1 MSAKRQLL
9 ILADTHTIMD
19 PDDDDIAVSLQSVS
33 SLLPS
38 TTPRVCRSRSEGPDL
53 IADYTRQGA
62 TDKTADIVLE
72 FIDNLPLHGKWV
84 IAESIVMH
92 EHDRSPDNRLLD
104 SPIPELPASDSP

>member
-1 MSAKRQLL
+1 
-9 ILADTHTIMD
+9 MD